1 MLNKTPWTVRWKH
14 LKQWYYGNTTK
25 EEIGQNP
32 EICGLKK
39 EKKVA
44 GIWKVGDFKHKDLK
58 GWKHEFKSGK
68 ERQDLA
74 NCREQGRQ
82 QKRENREVGQKK
94 LFTGLEN
101 RVENQKVEL
110 DYK

>member
-68 ERQDLA
+68 ERRDLA

-101 RVENQKVEL
+101 RVGNQKVEL

>member
-1 MLNKTPWTVRWKH
+1 M
-14 LKQWYYGNTTK
+14 
-25 EEIGQNP
+25 
-32 EICGLKK
+32 
-39 EKKVA
+39 
-44 GIWKVGDFKHKDLK
+44 
-58 GWKHEFKSGK
+58 
-68 ERQDLA
+68 A

-101 RVENQKVEL
+101 RVGNQKVEL